1 MSVFII
7 AEAGVNHNGDPRLA
21 LDLVDAA
28 AGAGADAVKFQT
40 FKAAA
45 IVTGT
50 AGKAAYQ
57 RRATG
62 GAESQQAMLTRL
74 ELDEATHRALM
85 ARCAERDIA
94 FLSTPFDLPSLRLL
108 VDDLGLDTLKISSGE
123 ITNAPLLLAAARAGR
138 RVILSTGASTLGE
151 VEAALGVLAFGY
163 AAPPETVPAVPAF
176 AAAWWSDRGRAALA
190 AKVSLLHCTS
200 EYPAPPGEV
209 NLRAMDTLAAAFGLP
224 VGLSD
229 HTEGIAMAV
238 AAVARGAAIIEKHFT
253 LDRSLPGPD
262 HGMSLEPGELAAM
275 VAGIRAV
282 ELALGD
288 GVKHPAGAELGNRDI
303 IRKVVVAAR
312 PIRRGALI
320 TEADLTVKRAG
331 TGGLSPMQWWSLL
344 GRPADR
350 DYAVDDALGLAAP

>member
-57 RRATG
+57 RRTTDE
-62 GAESQQAMLTRL
+62 AESQQAMLARL
-74 ELDEATHRALM
+74 ELDEAAHRALM
-85 ARCAERDIA
+85 ARCAERGIT
-94 FLSTPFDLPSLRLL
+94 FLSTPFDLDSLHLL
-108 VDDLGLDTLKISSGE
+108 VDDLGLDTLKIPSGE

-163 AAPPETVPAVPAF
+163 ATPPETVPAVPAF
-176 AAAWWSDRGRAALA
+176 AAVYASKAGRAALTA
-190 AKVSLLHCTS
+190 HVELMHCTS
-200 EYPAPPGEV
+200 EYPAPYAEV
-209 NLRAMDTLAAAFGLP
+209 NLRAMDTLRRSFGLP

-229 HTEGIAMAV
+229 HTEGIAIAI
-238 AAVARGAAIIEKHFT
+238 AAAARGADSVEKHFT
-253 LDRSLPGPD
+253 LDKSLPGPD
-262 HGMSLEPGELAAM
+262 HRMSLDPAELASM
-275 VAGIRAV
+275 VAGIRQV

-288 GVKHPAGAELGNRDI
+288 GHKAPTESERRNLPV
-303 IRKVVVAAR
+303 IRKALVAAR
-312 PIRRGALI
+312 PIAKGALI
-320 TEADLTVKRAG
+320 GPDDLAAKRISAM
-331 TGGLSPMQWWSLL
+331 GLSPMRYWSVV
-344 GRPADR
+344 GTEARR
-350 DYAVDDALGLAAP
+350 DYAADEGIER